1 MPGAFVCGPACE
13 SGGKRRR
20 HGWLRRG
27 FSSRVLPGFIL
38 PTSRRRGPILL
49 EPLVALWHGCVVALL
64 LPGGTRGGRPGPSSS
79 SSSWHSRSKN
89 RVRVR
94 ASRRWGSDPTC
105 SGSLPCRT
113 CQLCPALSRPV
124 TSLGLESAPHDV
136 VLSAAL
142 LLPDPSSSSPF
153 PTASPQRWHS
163 KKAEPWDAPEA
174 PGWLRHTTELYL
186 PCPVPAAEGSAGY
199 GRCRNGAEGTS
210 RASVSLI
217 PPRVYQDPGAELCS
231 VGFGGAEAH
240 CWHRAHKS
248 LVTSRPRGG
257 ARGTAVLGGS
267 PFGGVLLGE
276 SFWPLFILGQ
286 GGGAVPRCEHPLP
299 ASWAPLR
306 ARNGAVARGLGQL
319 TASPGSAAPALTPP
333 CSSSLCPG
341 SGFLAAT

>member
-1 MPGAFVCGPACE
+1 M
-13 SGGKRRR
+13 R
-20 HGWLRRG
+20 W
-27 FSSRVLPGFIL
+27 
-38 PTSRRRGPILL
+38 
-49 EPLVALWHGCVVALL
+49 
-64 LPGGTRGGRPGPSSS
+64 
-79 SSSWHSRSKN
+79 
-89 RVRVR
+89 
-94 ASRRWGSDPTC
+94 WGSDPTC

-113 CQLCPALSRPV
+113 CQLCPAPSRPI
-124 TSLGLESAPHDV
+124 TSPGLESALHDV

-199 GRCRNGAEGTS
+199 GQCRNGAEGTS

-240 CWHRAHKS
+240 CWHRALKS
-248 LVTSRPRGG
+248 LVASRPRGS

-267 PFGGVLLGE
+267 PFGGVLLADTAVLQQALPRLRLPRSYLSSAQPRGLE
-276 SFWPLFILGQ
+276 QMFGSAPHERWGSGRPPPL
-286 GGGAVPRCEHPLP
+286 
-299 ASWAPLR
+299 LR
-306 ARNGAVARGLGQL
+306 AGLAWALSSPSLKGL
-319 TASPGSAAPALTPP
+319 RSASTAPA
-333 CSSSLCPG
+333 
-341 SGFLAAT
+341 